1 MSIGERIRLAR
12 KTRELSQRNIAALV
26 GITPGA
32 VSQWESDETVPNVER
47 LSVLAKVLGVEIG
60 WLVAGI
66 GATLLEQPAR
76 SGESPVNPVRVIGS
90 LRGDG
95 WDHVYDWPPNQ
106 QFDIIVPI
114 DSRFIG
120 MAAVALRIRGSS
132 SFSLYPDGTFLTF
145 VPATSLGSG
154 FQFHPGDRILVQ
166 RRNEFGVLERAV
178 KEFTGQENGL
188 DGAGNGT
195 GFEIAALVIG
205 SYRPERPLH
214 GRPQQADSPVQP

>member
-12 KTRELSQRNIAALV
+12 KTRELSQRHIAALV

-47 LSVLAKVLGVEIG
+47 LGLLARVLGVEIG
-60 WLVAGI
+60 WLVAGT
-66 GATLLEQPAR
+66 GVTLLEQPTR
-76 SGESPVNPVRVIGS
+76 LGESPVHPVRVIGS
-90 LRGDG
+90 LRGDD
-95 WDHVYDWPPNQ
+95 WDQVSDWPPNQ

-132 SFSLYPDGTFLTF
+132 SFSLYPDGTFLIF
-145 VPATSLGSG
+145 VPAANLGSG
-154 FQFHPGDRILVQ
+154 FQFQTGDRILVQ
-166 RRNEFGVLERAV
+166 RRNEFGILERTV

-188 DGAGNGT
+188 DGVGNGT
-195 GFEIAALVIG
+195 GFEIAGLVIG
-205 SYRPERPLH
+205 SYRPERPLN
-214 GRPQQADSPVQP
+214 GRPK